1 MYFCI
6 RLFRAFRPGPCIL
19 HSPAGAGSDA
29 AADPLHRFCFRP
41 AYNFFAFCDKMRL
54 IFQKVSKDGFFSHIF
69 PDCTRSPPFTTLP
82 S

>member
-29 AADPLHRFCFRP
+29 AADQP
-41 AYNFFAFCDKMRL
+41 ASGLCHDAEPSPGLCICRL
-54 IFQKVSKDGFFSHIF
+54 YRWGVSLL
-69 PDCTRSPPFTTLP
+69 TL
-82 S
+82 